1 MVVCHTSV
9 GPTFLLNVRTS
20 RLLSLQLNMHIQTNV
35 SWPSRMKKISIT
47 VKIINVNVLKIELF
61 LFFFPCYDSKY
72 SAWVR
77 CVTVNNG
84 STTNLPSA
92 RFMLVCYTAVFS
104 VVTQR
109 SSPLVLVGRSVA
121 WRLYKRLCSRLGL
134 CRHNFGHNA
143 IVGASSIVPA

>member
-61 LFFFPCYDSKY
+61 LFFFSCYDSKY
-72 SAWVR
+72 SA
-77 CVTVNNG
+77 
-84 STTNLPSA
+84 
-92 RFMLVCYTAVFS
+92 
-104 VVTQR
+104 
-109 SSPLVLVGRSVA
+109 
-121 WRLYKRLCSRLGL
+121 
-134 CRHNFGHNA
+134 
-143 IVGASSIVPA
+143 